1 MTSHKVTYYKVIQQ
15 DMIEHNIA
23 LNNINKHFTTWCN
36 MMLHNKSRNAITY
49 IVISH
54 DMKS

>member
-23 LNNINKHFTTWCN
+23 LNNINKHFTTWCD
-36 MMLHNKSRNAITY
+36 MMLHNKS
-49 IVISH
+49 
-54 DMKS
+54 